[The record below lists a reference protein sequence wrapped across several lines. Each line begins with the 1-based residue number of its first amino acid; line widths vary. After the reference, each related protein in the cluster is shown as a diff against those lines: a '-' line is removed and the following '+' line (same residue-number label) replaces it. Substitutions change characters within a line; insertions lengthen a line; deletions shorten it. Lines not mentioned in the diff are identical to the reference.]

1 MSPKLRPWS
10 VALWLL
16 AWQGGSMALAA
27 AYPHGALLLASP
39 IQAALR
45 LLELLPSPAFWR
57 AAGNSSARIF
67 GGFLLSCA
75 LAGFLMG
82 KGLQKRRFFCGF
94 MAGLSYFL
102 ILLGVS
108 FFLNKGVSSDT
119 SQLLT
124 TLAFC
129 VGSGIIGG
137 VSS

>member
-1 MSPKLRPWS
+1 MESSTPKVLLRS
-10 VALWLL
+10 LL
-16 AWQGGSMALAA
+16 FSYVLSG
-27 AYPHGALLLASP
+27 LLLVATSF
-39 IQAALR
+39 ALYKFR
-45 LLELLPSPAFWR
+45 LKESQVKLAV
-57 AAGNSSARIF
+57 NVIY
-67 GGFLLSCA
+67 LLSCA

-129 VGSGIIGG
+129 VGSGIIGS

>member
-1 MSPKLRPWS
+1 MESSTPRVLLRS
-10 VALWLL
+10 LL
-16 AWQGGSMALAA
+16 FSYVLSG
-27 AYPHGALLLASP
+27 LLLVATSF
-39 IQAALR
+39 ALYKFH
-45 LLELLPSPAFWR
+45 LKESQVKLAV
-57 AAGNSSARIF
+57 NVIY
-67 GGFLLSCA
+67 LLSCA

-94 MAGLSYFL
+94 LAGLSYFL

-108 FFLNKGVSSDT
+108 FFLNKGVTSDT
-119 SQLLT
+119 PQLLT